1 MIKIKIWG
9 DITSKTS
16 NIVESAVSSLIDE
29 QEPIIVILNSNGG
42 TLNDAVVICNL
53 LKNLPNP
60 LITVAMGNC
69 ISAATLIFNCG
80 KKRYI
85 TKDTEYMLHQ
95 PFLLV
100 SDTINLYKIKKYQK
114 DLSKSLSIF
123 KKYYHNVNIPKEK
136 LDLAFKYGKDL
147 ILNYTECIKYNI
159 ATNIFKNWTDLFK
172 NEHISI
178 NDEKILLFEISDILI
193 KEE

>member
-1 MIKIKIWG
+1 MIFCPGSVK
-9 DITSKTS
+9 
-16 NIVESAVSSLIDE
+16 L
-29 QEPIIVILNSNGG
+29 

-136 LDLAFKYGKDL
+136 LDLAFKYGEDL

-159 ATNIFKNWTDLFK
+159 ATNIFKNWSDLFK

>member
-29 QEPIIVILNSNGG
+29 QESIIVILNSNGG

-80 KKRYI
+80 KERYI

-100 SDTINLYKIKKYQK
+100 SDTINLYKITKYQK

-136 LDLAFKYGKDL
+136 LDLAFKYGEDL

-159 ATNIFKNWTDLFK
+159 ATNIFKNWSDLFK